1 MLMLRMDADNVMDRT
16 KHFYASEEKGALIQ
30 VRNIRSIR
38 STPDRSL
45 KGWNLPD
52 NLKEYLDACIDTFT
66 DYWLSRQSVDDDLI
80 PALSPWYG
88 ISEHTAFIGGSVEF
102 SDTTSWHKQYLTDF
116 NNLCMLKLEED
127 NVWLRAVADGIRY
140 MKQKLAGRAA
150 VKLRGGSCP
159 LDIANALRG
168 NEIFTDF
175 YDDEYKVHELLE
187 FCTIAEK
194 WMFDHQLEAAGDFY
208 GGVISGFDVWLP
220 GHSVGHLAED
230 TSCLCS
236 PDIYMEFGLP
246 YTKKLLEGYDCAFMH
261 THALGRHSLS
271 HIASIE
277 KIKFI
282 EISSD
287 PNCERAIEIYK
298 KMAEV
303 LKDKIVIVELTYDE
317 IKDNLEFLKN
327 SRTIIWHSARDID
340 EAMDTVKL
348 VREHLSICRN

>member
-1 MLMLRMDADNVMDRT
+1 MLTLRRDADQVMDRT
-16 KHFYASEEKGALIQ
+16 KQFYDSGKKGALIQ

-45 KGWNLPD
+45 KEWNLPG
-52 NLKEYLDACIDTFT
+52 NMKQYLDACMDVFT
-66 DYWLSRQSVDDDLI
+66 EYWQCRQSVDDDLI

-102 SDTTSWHKQYLTDF
+102 SDTTSWHKQVLTNYDK
-116 NNLCMLKLEED
+116 MSILKLEED
-127 NVWLRAVADGIRY
+127 NVWLRAVVDGIAY
-140 MKQKLAGRAA
+140 MKEKLAGKAA

-168 NEIFTDF
+168 NDLFTDF
-175 YDDEYKVHELLE
+175 FDDADKVHELLE
-187 FCTIAEK
+187 FCTTAEK
-194 WMFDHQLEAAGDFY
+194 WTLDRQLEAAGDFY

-220 GHSVGHLAED
+220 GRSVGHLAED

-236 PDIYMEFGLP
+236 PDIYAEFGLP
-246 YTKKLLEGYDCAFMH
+246 YTKKLLDGYDCAFMH
-261 THALGRHSLS
+261 THALGRHSIG

-282 EISSD
+282 EISND

-298 KMAEV
+298 KLEDV

-317 IKDNLEFLKN
+317 IKNNLEFLKN
-327 SRTIIWHSARDID
+327 ARTIIWHGARDID
-340 EAMDTVKL
+340 EAKNTVKL
-348 VREHLSICRN
+348 VREHLNSQ